1 MSDSDLLSFLGSL
14 LATPAKDTKLF
25 ETAFTHG
32 SAGKPQDYQRLE
44 FLGDRV
50 LGLTIANALYSHFPN
65 EPEGQLST
73 RLNRLVSRA
82 SCADIARSLGLAPHI
97 LLGKQ
102 ARDDGGRESDNIL
115 GDVMEAL
122 IGALYLDQGME
133 AAQQFIMQHW
143 EPRMDRAGAPDKHP
157 KSLLQEWAAANQ
169 RRTPEYTLVDRSGPD
184 HALQFTVEAAVHSVG
199 SVTATGRSKQEAETA
214 AASAFLKRYT

>member
-1 MSDSDLLSFLGSL
+1 MSDSDLDGFLGDL
-14 LATPAKDTKLF
+14 LPAPAKDASLF

-32 SAGKPQDYQRLE
+32 SAGKRDDYQRLE

-50 LGLTIANALYSHFPN
+50 LGLTIADALYRQFPD

-82 SCADIARSLGLAPHI
+82 SCAEVARSLDLAPHI
-97 LLGKQ
+97 ILGKQ

-143 EPRMDRAGAPDKHP
+143 QGRMDSAGAPDKHP

-169 RRTPEYTLVDRSGPD
+169 RRTPEYTLVERSGPD
-184 HALQFTVEAAVHSVG
+184 HALHFTVEAAIPSVG

-214 AASAFLKRYT
+214 AAQAFLKQYT